1 MVQQDHYVPKS
12 RAICCTETPLT
23 LAVTLAQP
31 RDVILMLVD
40 GGALL
45 DFRTRSGLTPMHVAA
60 KLGSCEAVKV
70 GDNCVCILLSFLET

>member
-1 MVQQDHYVPKS
+1 MAV
-12 RAICCTETPLT
+12 A
-23 LAVTLAQP
+23 LARP
-31 RDVILMLVD
+31 RDVILALVE

-70 GDNCVCILLSFLET
+70 GDNSGQIYIFET